1 VIADPAHFLELAR
14 RARWDDAEVDLAP
27 DARAW
32 PALPDDVRTRL
43 ERLLA
48 GFVIGEAG
56 VAEHLG
62 PFAAATEDPV
72 VAECFAAQ
80 ERDEARH
87 RRFFDRVAREILQAP
102 GETAAER
109 RAALRGLL
117 DPEFLDLFE
126 RRLPETAS
134 TLAAGEG
141 RLARAVGVYHMVL
154 EGVVFTAGQLAT
166 LELLDDLPQLPGLR
180 HGMERVLRDERWHV
194 GFGGRCLQDGG
205 LDDGEIADVLR
216 LGESAAESWI
226 DATGGEFAGRAVAML
241 RRRMSAVSRASRGCV
256 ALRHNG

>member
-14 RARWDDAEVDLAP
+14 RAQWDDAEVDLAP

-32 PALPDDVRTRL
+32 PALPDDARARL

-48 GFVIGEAG
+48 GFAIGEAG

-62 PFAAATEDPV
+62 PFAAAADDPV
-72 VAECFAAQ
+72 VAGCFAAQ

-87 RRFFDRVAREILQAP
+87 SRFFDRVAREVLRAP

-117 DPEFLDLFE
+117 DAEFLDLFE

-134 TLAAGEG
+134 GLAAGDG
-141 RLARAVGVYHMVL
+141 RLARAVGLYHMVL

-166 LELLDDLPQLPGLR
+166 LELLNDLPQLPGL
-180 HGMERVLRDERWHV
+180 HDGMERVLRDERWHV
-194 GFGGRCLQDGG
+194 GFGGRCLQDAG
-205 LDDGEIADVLR
+205 LDDGEIADVLA
-216 LGESAAESWI
+216 LGEAAARSWI
-226 DATGGEFAGRAVAML
+226 DATGGELADRVVTML
-241 RRRMSAVSRASRGCV
+241 RRRLATINSASRRRV
-256 ALRHNG
+256 ALRHDG